1 MKYILSG
8 HEPVRCDDIT
18 EWGRFMWQHELR
30 VVAQDDVGPHW
41 VSTVFLGIDHDW
53 SGHGPPILFETMIF
67 TNGESRE
74 QWRFSTWDQ
83 AEEWHHAVV
92 RRLVRKEDPDALDS
106 RGVSNGTM

>member
-41 VSTVFLGIDHDW
+41 VSTVFMI
-53 SGHGPPILFETMIF
+53 GP
-67 TNGESRE
+67 
-74 QWRFSTWDQ
+74 
-83 AEEWHHAVV
+83 
-92 RRLVRKEDPDALDS
+92 
-106 RGVSNGTM
+106 GTAPRYYSKR